1 MTTLKTLPYTK
12 SRVLQSKRLLDAA
25 LRNVNR
31 YAQALLQYESD
42 QQQQMQQIVLPVRA
56 QYSQTGTSM
65 LVPAQTGAKAIEK
78 INKLGSKLTSLLDG
92 VMVLLKSK
100 NDDNIYSNLGP
111 ILYYLDFILDPFLK
125 SPGVS
130 SLNTWSL
137 VDVRMLTTNPI
148 GKTVASLVAMV
159 AKVQTKK
166 TKPFSIFKAQQ
177 AEKMLGVQQQQ
188 KKQDTK
194 PTPITTLKGLPSL
207 SSVLSLGMMDL
218 SKPTK
223 KRARTSM

>member
-31 YAQALLQYESD
+31 YAQALLQYQSD

-100 NDDNIYSNLGP
+100 NDDTIYSNLGC
-111 ILYYLDFILDPFLK
+111 ILYYLDFILDPFLI

-137 VDVRMLTTNPI
+137 VDVKMLTTNPI
-148 GKTVASLVAMV
+148 GKTVTSLVALV
-159 AKVQTKK
+159 KVQTKK
-166 TKPFSIFKAQQ
+166 NKPHYLFKAQQ
-177 AEKMLGVQQQQ
+177 VEQKQ
-188 KKQDTK
+188 KKQEVK
-194 PTPITTLKGLPSL
+194 PITTLKGLPSL

>member
-31 YAQALLQYESD
+31 YAQTLLQYESD
-42 QQQQMQQIVLPVRA
+42 QQQLSAVQMRA
-56 QYSQTGTSM
+56 QYSQAGMSM
-65 LVPAQTGAKAIEK
+65 LQPSQTGAKAIEK
-78 INKLGSKLTSLLDG
+78 INKLGSKLTALLDG

-100 NDDNIYSNLGP
+100 NDGAVYSNLGS

-125 SPGVS
+125 SKGIS

-137 VDVRMLTTNPI
+137 VDVKMLTTNPI

-159 AKVQTKK
+159 AVAEPKK
-166 TKPFSIFKAQQ
+166 IKPFSLFKAQQ
-177 AEKMLGVQQQQ
+177 AEKMLGAQQQQQ
-188 KKQDTK
+188 KKQEAK
-194 PTPITTLKGLPSL
+194 PVTITTLKGLPSL

-218 SKPTK
+218 SKPVK
-223 KRARTSM
+223 KRARHSD